1 MVTLE
6 SGTEYV
12 YATERNS
19 NSGTKENKESTEKY
33 NNEISDKTE
42 ETYII
47 IKTDNGEQPLL
58 LSALAPSVRGV
69 AIVCDSAANGVVADN
84 IKQAVCTLLDISEK
98 AGKRY
103 RLLSFK
109 VCKVLIF
116 NSSKTTKTYAERFVL
131 KMKKKRLLQKNRF
144 LLSQWCWRSV
154 PQCGLTSNLQQTA
167 AIQKAPAAFRTRS
180 SAVQKYVAN
189 TGVAEKQ

>member
-1 MVTLE
+1 MEFKELLKNRRTVSFFALLGAVGILLIFLSDIIPKSSKKGTDETVESETYKAQLQSEITELVKSITGDKYVTALVTLE

-98 AGKRY
+98 R
-103 RLLSFK
+103 
-109 VCKVLIF
+109 V
-116 NSSKTTKTYAERFVL
+116 
-131 KMKKKRLLQKNRF
+131 
-144 LLSQWCWRSV
+144 SV
-154 PQCGLTSNLQQTA
+154 
-167 AIQKAPAAFRTRS
+167 
-180 SAVQKYVAN
+180 
-189 TGVAEKQ
+189 TGY